1 MNSLFQPDTVMG
13 CEAKLINAIYDAA
26 MHPSLWPQVL
36 DAIREYC
43 GADQCTV
50 FYYDGIERQ
59 RNYAAA
65 ARLNLQTRD
74 LYLDEFI
81 APQAAQLNNQLR
93 CLPEGIVVTD
103 NDICRLSGNHY
114 AQMVGAKYMQCLW
127 PKLQF
132 QAGAVLFRSANACA
146 GLALQNFVDSPP
158 LAPHHLERLQ
168 CLMPH
173 LIQAV
178 HIRQR
183 IDLLEKTNHA
193 LEAVLQH
200 LHLGVVLLDDCQD
213 VAFINPEAM
222 RALSKSTDIH
232 CQLQQRFQ
240 IIASKQDQTNL
251 FPPIEKQPKNEKRK
265 IVDSDTSIK
274 IEHRHGHLKL
284 SFFTLG
290 DMHRRAYA
298 PYTEQGLPAN
308 THYLVLVQDSQ
319 RHCDLPINYLKQAYG
334 ITPAE
339 SELIG
344 HLINGSSLLEAAEKR
359 AVTHETARWQLKNI
373 MEKTQVHSQPL
384 LSQLMLSLMDG

>member
-1 MNSLFQPDTVMG
+1 MDSLFQPTAVTG

-26 MHPSLWPQVL
+26 MHPHLWPQVL
-36 DAIREYC
+36 DDIRAYC

-65 ARLNLQTRD
+65 ARLNIEARD

-93 CLPEGIVVTD
+93 CLPEGEVVTD
-103 NDICRLSGNHY
+103 NDIGRLSGKNY
-114 AQMVGAKYMQCLW
+114 AQIVGAKYMQCLW

-132 QAGAVLFRSANACA
+132 QAGAVLFRSINGCA
-146 GLALQNFVDSPP
+146 GLGLQNFEHSPP
-158 LAPHHLERLQ
+158 LTQQHLAHLQ
-168 CLMPH
+168 NLIPH

-193 LEAVLQH
+193 FEAVLQH

-213 VAFINPEAM
+213 VTFINPQAM
-222 RALSKSTDIH
+222 RALSKCADIRY
-232 CQLQQRFQ
+232 QLHHRFQ
-240 IIASKQDQTNL
+240 LTPRKPGHTDSTIPMENTQKS
-251 FPPIEKQPKNEKRK
+251 EKRK
-265 IVDSDTSIK
+265 IGNDASCIK
-274 IEHRHGHLKL
+274 IEYPQGHLKL

-290 DMHRRAYA
+290 TVHRSAHKT
-298 PYTEQGLPAN
+298 YTEQGLPAN

-339 SELIG
+339 SELIA

-359 AVTHETARWQLKNI
+359 AVTHETARWQIKNI
-373 MEKTQVHSQPL
+373 MEKTQVHSQ
-384 LSQLMLSLMDG
+384 SQLAQLVLSLMEG

>member
-1 MNSLFQPDTVMG
+1 MDSLFQPSAVRG
-13 CEAKLINAIYDAA
+13 CETILINAIYDAA
-26 MHPSLWPQVL
+26 MHPQLWPQAL

-65 ARLNLQTRD
+65 ARLNLQKRD

-81 APQAAQLNNQLR
+81 APQAIQLNNQLR
-93 CLPEGIVVTD
+93 CLPEGKVVTD
-103 NDICRLSGNHY
+103 KDISHLSGKNY
-114 AQMVGAKYMQCLW
+114 AQIVGAKYMQCLW

-132 QAGAVLFRSANACA
+132 QAGAVLFRNTNGCA
-146 GLALQNFVDSPP
+146 GLGLQNFADSPP
-158 LAPHHLERLQ
+158 LTKQHLDKLQRLI
-168 CLMPH
+168 PH

-183 IDLLEKTNHA
+183 IDLLEKANRA
-193 LEAVLQH
+193 FEAVLQH
-200 LHLGVVLLDDCQD
+200 LHMGVVLLDENQN
-213 VAFINPEAM
+213 VVFMNPEAM
-222 RALSKSTDIH
+222 RAFSKSTDIH
-232 CQLQQRFQ
+232 CQLHQCFQ
-240 IIASKQDQTNL
+240 ITARMQWQHNSY
-251 FPPIEKQPKNEKRK
+251 PPIAKQSKHEKRK
-265 IVDSDTSIK
+265 ILSSDTSIK

-290 DMHRRAYA
+290 DIHRRAYSH
-298 PYTEQGLPAN
+298 YTEQGLPAN

-339 SELIG
+339 SELIT

-359 AVTHETARWQLKNI
+359 AVTHETARWQMKNI
-373 MEKTQVHSQPL
+373 MQKTQVHSQTQ
-384 LSQLMLSLMDG
+384 LSQLMLSLMEG